1 VPETAAEWHD
11 VSVRYPHADRPAVGP
26 VDLSLGRGER
36 LLLLGPSGSGK
47 STLLATLTGLVPAAI
62 PATVEGGI
70 RLFGRSAAERS
81 PAAWADTVAHLFQDA
96 DRTLCGMSVQ
106 DEIAFALENRGLPE
120 ACIRARVSAAIR
132 AVGLPADWGGR
143 RTMTLSGGEKQL
155 VALAAVLAQD
165 APVLVVDEPTAHL
178 APAATARLRRVLN
191 GSQTGRSVLIVDHR
205 LDDLIGHVDRVAVL
219 GRCGRLLAEGP
230 PVAVFDERTDV
241 LADEG
246 IWLPL
251 AARLHAELAA
261 EGITAGPPELD
272 LARAV
277 RRLGR
282 CTRTAR
288 AVARLLD
295 GAGTAPPPQG
305 AVVARLEGAACAPF
319 RGPVVLEGVTLE
331 VRSGEVLG
339 ILGTNGAGK
348 STLGAALA
356 GILPLRAGRRNG
368 PPGGV
373 AFQNPEAQF
382 VGGSVEEEIA
392 GALGPGSNGVAE
404 VLAAWDLADLR
415 RRHPF
420 ELSQGQK
427 RRLALASLTAG
438 DRWPLIV
445 LDEPTA
451 GLDARG
457 AATIERHVQGLAA
470 RGRAVALITHD
481 MDLALRLCSRAVV
494 LGRGRV
500 LAAGALH
507 ELLRDADLLRTAGL
521 APPAAAPLLAWIEQ
535 AC

>member
-1 VPETAAEWHD
+1 VPEAAAEWHD
-11 VSVRYPHADRPAVGP
+11 VSVRYPYADRPAVGP
-26 VDLSLGRGER
+26 VAFSLAQGEC

-47 STLLATLTGLVPAAI
+47 STLLATLTGLVPASI

-96 DRTLCGMSVQ
+96 DRTLCGMNVQ

-120 ACIRARVSAAIR
+120 ACIRGRVAAAMR
-132 AVGLPADWGGR
+132 AVGLPADGGGR

-178 APAATARLRRVLN
+178 APAATARLRRLLN
-191 GSQTGRSVLIVDHR
+191 GSQGARSVLIVDHR
-205 LDDLIGHVDRVAVL
+205 LDDLIGQVDRVAVL
-219 GRCGRLLAEGP
+219 GHRGRLIAEGP
-230 PVAVFDERTDV
+230 PAAVFGDRAQA
-241 LADEG
+241 LAGEG

-251 AARLHAELAA
+251 AARLHAALKADGLA
-261 EGITAGPPELD
+261 EGPPILD

-277 RRLGR
+277 RGLGR
-282 CTRTAR
+282 CRRTAR
-288 AVARLLD
+288 TVARLLD
-295 GAGTAPPPQG
+295 GAGTAAAPRG
-305 AVVARLEGAACAPF
+305 VIVARLEDAACAPF
-319 RGPVVLEGVTLE
+319 RGPAVLEGITLE

-339 ILGTNGAGK
+339 ILGANGAGK

-356 GILPLRAGRRNG
+356 GILPLRAGRRSG

-392 GALGPGSNGVAE
+392 GALGLGSNGVAE

-415 RRHPF
+415 RRRPF

-438 DRWPLIV
+438 DRWPLVV

-457 AATIERHVQGLAA
+457 AATIERHVRSLAA
-470 RGRAVALITHD
+470 RGRALALITHD
-481 MDLALRLCSRAVV
+481 MDLALRLCERAVV
-494 LGRGRV
+494 LGQGRV
-500 LAAGALH
+500 LAAGPVR
-507 ELLRDADLLRTAGL
+507 ELLRDPDLLRTAGL
-521 APPAAAPLLAWIEQ
+521 APPAVAPLLAWSEQ